1 MLQMQSDALPMHH
14 NNRLKKVLRCL
25 IRMLQ
30 QNRQQFNYAPLNGR
44 PCLQEIEKLN
54 GDFCV
59 STLKKYCNAGAFPVV
74 GGACLM
80 MV

>member
-1 MLQMQSDALPMHH
+1 MQSDALPMHH

-30 QNRQQFNYAPLNGR
+30 QNRQQFNYAPPNGR

-59 STLKKYCNAGAFPVV
+59 STLKNIVMQELFRLLGELV
-74 GGACLM
+74 L
-80 MV
+80 